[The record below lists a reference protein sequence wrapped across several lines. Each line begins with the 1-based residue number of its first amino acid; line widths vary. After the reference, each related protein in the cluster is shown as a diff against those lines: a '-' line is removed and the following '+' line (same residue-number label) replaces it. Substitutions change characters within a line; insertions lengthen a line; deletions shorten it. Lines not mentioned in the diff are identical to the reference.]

1 MFCDHSQLNIAF
13 ALSSTPNH
21 AQMARKPYPTPL
33 VIPPLRGEH
42 THTIISLH
50 GRGSN
55 AERYGYELLKSAKLQ
70 ARLPTVKFIFPTARK
85 RRSTILKR
93 TPINQ
98 WFDNYSLEDPG
109 QRTEL
114 QIEGLCETAEFIHGL
129 ITEEAQILGEG
140 GYGKVILWG
149 LSQGCAAGILTLL
162 GGYDDSD
169 EEKALGAFIGLSGW
183 LPFEQQLRDIL
194 RWHDNP
200 ISSQDD
206 HPETQS
212 DDSDTEDDEVSE
224 EETDSDEE
232 PDVHADAFSDR
243 LDDDLFQ
250 RSSSSHDN
258 FDVFEK
264 DEEEAAPL
272 VVQAVNHIRDI
283 LDLPMIS
290 ADEGSS
296 QNELSAKGLHHLQT
310 PVFLGHGS
318 EDPKVSVNLGEKM
331 SQILSTGLGMDVTWK
346 AYEGLGHWYR
356 VEDEIQDI
364 LNFLQS
370 HVGLPV
376 EPELS
381 LPKS

>member
-1 MFCDHSQLNIAF
+1 
-13 ALSSTPNH
+13 
-21 AQMARKPYPTPL
+21 MARKPYPTPL

-55 AERYGYELLKSAKLQ
+55 AERYGYELLKSANLQ
-70 ARLPTVKFIFPTARK
+70 ARLPTVEFIFPTARK

-114 QIEGLCETAEFIHGL
+114 QIEGLCETAEFIHDFGRRGL
-129 ITEEAQILGEG
+129 WKGHPVGA
-140 GYGKVILWG
+140 
-149 LSQGCAAGILTLL
+149 CAACIFTLL

-169 EEKALGAFIGLSGW
+169 EEKTLGAFIGLSGW

-194 RWHDNP
+194 RCHDNP
-200 ISSQDD
+200 IFSQDD

-232 PDVHADAFSDR
+232 PDVHADAFSDKS
-243 LDDDLFQ
+243 DDDLFQ

-264 DEEEAAPL
+264 GEEEAAPL

-318 EDPKVSVNLGEKM
+318 KDPKVSVNLGEKM
-331 SQILSTGLGMDVTWK
+331 SHVLSTGLGMDVTWK

-376 EPELS
+376 EPEVS
-381 LPKS
+381 LPKAEGETM